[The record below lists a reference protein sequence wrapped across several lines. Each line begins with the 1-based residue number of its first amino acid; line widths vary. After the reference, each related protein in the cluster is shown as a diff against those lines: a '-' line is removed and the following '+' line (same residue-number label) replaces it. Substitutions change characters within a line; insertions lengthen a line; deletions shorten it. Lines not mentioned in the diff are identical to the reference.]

1 MSQFKIKTES
11 IASIQRLKAK
21 LELAEK
27 EIYGS
32 PFFYRKWV
40 TAKNNYNKAIKTS
53 LGKQTKLFL

>member
-32 PFFYRKWV
+32 PFFLQKMG
-40 TAKNNYNKAIKTS
+40 N
-53 LGKQTKLFL
+53 GKKQLQQGY